1 MAELTL
7 NSVVKHYGRKASPAI
22 NDLNLE
28 VGDGEIVALLGPT
41 GSGKTTV
48 LRLIAGLESCS
59 QGEIKI
65 GRKVVN
71 GVRPKD
77 RRIGFAFSGCALYP
91 TLTVRENLAL
101 NLTARRASKKEIE
114 QRIAETA
121 ERFGIEA
128 LLDRKPAALS
138 AADKLRVNIAR
149 AIIRRPSLL
158 LVDDPLDRLDGMVHV
173 LMRTEIKR
181 LFIETGLTTVIATRS
196 PEDAMALA
204 DRVAVLSSG
213 NIQQYAVPAEIFNHP
228 ANEFV
233 ATLLA
238 KFSNGK

>member
-7 NSVVKHYGRKASPAI
+7 KSVVKQYGRKASPAV

-65 GRKVVN
+65 GSKAVN

-77 RRIGFAFSGCALYP
+77 RRIGFAFSGFALYP

-101 NLTARRASKKEIE
+101 NLTARRTSQKEVE
-114 QRIAETA
+114 KRIAETA
-121 ERFGIEA
+121 ERFGIA
-128 LLDRKPAALS
+128 TLLDRKPAVLS
-138 AADKLRVNIAR
+138 LADKLRVNIAR

-158 LVDDPLDRLDGMVHV
+158 LVDEPLDRLDGMVHV

-181 LFIETGLTTVIATRS
+181 LLIETGLTTVIATRS
-196 PEDAMALA
+196 REDAMALA

-213 NIQQYAVPAEIFNHP
+213 NIEQYAAPTEIFNHP

-233 ATLLA
+233 AKLLA
-238 KFSNGK
+238 

>member
-7 NSVVKHYGRKASPAI
+7 KSVVKQYGRKASPAV

-65 GRKVVN
+65 GSKVVN
-71 GVRPKD
+71 GVQPKD
-77 RRIGFAFSGCALYP
+77 RRIGFAFSGFALYP

-101 NLTARRASKKEIE
+101 NLTARRTSQKEVE
-114 QRIAETA
+114 KRIAETA
-121 ERFGIEA
+121 ERFGIA
-128 LLDRKPAALS
+128 TLLDRKPAVLS
-138 AADKLRVNIAR
+138 LADKLRVNIAR

-158 LVDDPLDRLDGMVHV
+158 LVDEPLDRLDGMVHV

-181 LFIETGLTTVIATRS
+181 LLIETGLTTVIATRS
-196 PEDAMALA
+196 REDAMALA

-213 NIQQYAVPAEIFNHP
+213 NIQQYAVPTEIFNHP

-233 ATLLA
+233 AKLLA
-238 KFSNGK
+238 QE

>member
-7 NSVVKHYGRKASPAI
+7 NSVVKHYGRKASAAI

-65 GRKVVN
+65 GSKVVN

-91 TLTVRENLAL
+91 ALTVRENLAL

-121 ERFGIEA
+121 ERFGIET

-158 LVDDPLDRLDGMVHV
+158 LVDEPLDRLDGMVHV
-173 LMRTEIKR
+173 LVRTEIKR

-213 NIQQYAVPAEIFNHP
+213 NIQQYAVPTEIFNRP

-233 ATLLA
+233 AKLLA
-238 KFSNGK
+238 

>member
-7 NSVVKHYGRKASPAI
+7 KSVVKQYGRKASPAI

-28 VGDGEIVALLGPT
+28 VGDGEIVALLGPA

-48 LRLIAGLESCS
+48 LRLIAGLEPCS

-65 GRKVVN
+65 GSKVVN
-71 GVRPKD
+71 GVQPKD
-77 RRIGFAFSGCALYP
+77 RRIGFAFSGFALYP
-91 TLTVRENLAL
+91 ALTVRENLAL
-101 NLTARRASKKEIE
+101 NLTARRTSQKEIE
-114 QRIAETA
+114 KRIAETA
-121 ERFGIEA
+121 ERFGIA
-128 LLDRKPAALS
+128 TLLERKPAVLS

-158 LVDDPLDRLDGMVHV
+158 LVDEPLDRLDGMVHV

-196 PEDAMALA
+196 REDAMALA

-213 NIQQYAVPAEIFNHP
+213 NIQQYAAPTEIFNRP

-233 ATLLA
+233 AKLLA
-238 KFSNGK
+238 QE

>member
-7 NSVVKHYGRKASPAI
+7 KSVVKRYGRKASPAI

-28 VGDGEIVALLGPT
+28 VGDGEIVALLGPA

-48 LRLIAGLESCS
+48 LRLIAGLEPCS

-65 GRKVVN
+65 GSKVVN
-71 GVRPKD
+71 GVQPKD
-77 RRIGFAFSGCALYP
+77 RRIGFAFSGFALYP
-91 TLTVRENLAL
+91 MLTVRENLAL
-101 NLTARRASKKEIE
+101 NLTARRASQKEI
-114 QRIAETA
+114 QKRIAETA
-121 ERFGIEA
+121 EKFGIAA
-128 LLDRKPAALS
+128 LLNRKPAVLS

-158 LVDDPLDRLDGMVHV
+158 LVDEPLDRLDGMVHV

-181 LFIETGLTTVIATRS
+181 LLIETGLTTVIATRS
-196 PEDAMALA
+196 REDAMALG
-204 DRVAVLSSG
+204 DRVAVLSGG
-213 NIQQYAVPAEIFNHP
+213 NIQQFAAPTEIFNRP

-233 ATLLA
+233 AKLLA
-238 KFSNGK
+238 